1 MVAFK
6 LSYGGISILHYEKGI
21 RFIIITGMS
30 GAGKSLAIKCLEDLG
45 YFCIDNLPAALIP
58 KFAELCNQTGGGIER
73 VALGIDVREGEFLE
87 GLFDILNDLREAGH
101 EVTILFLESTDETL
115 VKRFSETRRPHPLA
129 GEGSVLEGIK
139 LERQILSGLKREADL
154 VLETSQLH
162 VHELRK
168 WIADTFQEPERPK
181 RTVLS
186 LVSFGYKFGLPY
198 DADLI
203 FDVRFLPNPHFREE
217 LRVLTGKDQAV
228 MDFVLAN
235 PQTQAYLEKLLDF
248 LHYSL
253 PLYLQEGKAY
263 LTISVGCTGG
273 RHRSVS
279 IVEYLGEK
287 LREWSHEVAL
297 RHRDI
302 DKEG

>member
-1 MVAFK
+1 
-6 LSYGGISILHYEKGI
+6 
-21 RFIIITGMS
+21 MS
-30 GAGKSLAIKCLEDLG
+30 GAGKSLASKCLEDLG

-58 KFAELCNQTGGGIER
+58 KFAELCSQTSGGIER
-73 VALGIDVREGEFLE
+73 VALVIDVREGEFLE
-87 GLFDILNDLREAGH
+87 GLFDILKDLREAGH
-101 EVTILFLESTDETL
+101 EVMILFLEASDEAL

-129 GEGSVLEGIK
+129 GDGSVLEGIQ
-139 LERQILSGLKREADL
+139 LERRVLASLKGEADL
-154 VLETSQLH
+154 IFDTSQLH

-168 WIADTFQEPERPK
+168 LLTNTFQQASRPA
-181 RTVLS
+181 RTILS

-198 DADLI
+198 DADLV

-217 LRVLTGKDQAV
+217 LRPLSGKDRAV

-235 PQTQAYLEKLLDF
+235 PQARAYLERLLDF

-263 LTISVGCTGG
+263 LTVSVGCTGG

-279 IVEYLGEK
+279 IVEYLGQK
-287 LREWSHEVAL
+287 LSEWGHEVAL

-302 DKEG
+302 DKEVIL

>member
-1 MVAFK
+1 MA
-6 LSYGGISILHYEKGI
+6 S
-21 RFIIITGMS
+21 
-30 GAGKSLAIKCLEDLG
+30 KCLEDLG

-58 KFAELCNQTGGGIER
+58 KFAELCSQTSGGIER
-73 VALGIDVREGEFLE
+73 VALVIDVREGEFLE
-87 GLFDILNDLREAGH
+87 GLFDILKDLREAGH
-101 EVTILFLESTDETL
+101 EVMILFLEASDEAL

-129 GEGSVLEGIK
+129 GDGSVLEGIQ
-139 LERQILSGLKREADL
+139 LERRVLASLKGEADL
-154 VLETSQLH
+154 IFDTSQLH

-168 WIADTFQEPERPK
+168 LLTNTFQQASRPA
-181 RTVLS
+181 RTILS

-198 DADLI
+198 DADLV

-217 LRVLTGKDQAV
+217 LRPLSGKDRAV

-235 PQTQAYLEKLLDF
+235 PQARAYLERLLDF

-263 LTISVGCTGG
+263 LTVSVGCTGG

-279 IVEYLGEK
+279 IVEYLGQK
-287 LREWSHEVAL
+287 LSEWGHEVAL

-302 DKEG
+302 DKEVVL